1 VLTVGPWSRDAS
13 RQLQLNKVLF
23 ATDLSPQSAAVIPYV
38 LKLATIWHAEIDM
51 LHVCSSANCQCHH
64 RMDDLRRRMEVV
76 ARGETP
82 LEFRYH
88 VLPGPPSPTIL
99 NFAIQ
104 EKEDLIVLGLENHRS
119 LYGGPSVSHAYEVV
133 RQARCPVLSVCSK
146 ESLHK
151 FCDRSLID

>member
-1 VLTVGPWSRDAS
+1 
-13 RQLQLNKVLF
+13 
-23 ATDLSPQSAAVIPYV
+23 
-38 LKLATIWHAEIDM
+38 
-51 LHVCSSANCQCHH
+51 
-64 RMDDLRRRMEVV
+64 MEVV

-88 VLPGPPSPTIL
+88 VLPGSPSPTIL

-133 RQARCPVLSVCSK
+133 RQARCPVLSVPPASSGVGRNQEQPVMDQK
-146 ESLHK
+146 DTPTLK
-151 FCDRSLID
+151 LP

>member
-1 VLTVGPWSRDAS
+1 MSLASGATNQSICSSWTWRILVL
-13 RQLQLNKVLF
+13 RQP
-23 ATDLSPQSAAVIPYV
+23 APYDPALSPQSEAVIPYV
-38 LKLATIWHAEIDM
+38 LKPATIWHAEIDV

-119 LYGGPSVSHAYEVV
+119 PMVV
-133 RQARCPVLSVCSK
+133 HLSLTPMKLCVRLGVPC
-146 ESLHK
+146 
-151 FCDRSLID
+151 